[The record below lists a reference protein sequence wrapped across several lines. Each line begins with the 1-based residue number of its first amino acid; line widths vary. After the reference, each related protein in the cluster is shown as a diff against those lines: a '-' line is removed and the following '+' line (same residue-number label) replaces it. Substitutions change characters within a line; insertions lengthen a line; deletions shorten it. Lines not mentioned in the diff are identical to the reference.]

1 MVIQKPGHPQENR
14 LRISVHSGLTDAREK
29 GLLAG
34 MNDDVRAKLDALERR
49 QSLLRQELAGLDETL
64 TALKQGLQNGPP
76 PAHPQPPEPPPI
88 SPQVPPTAPPPLP
101 VAVAEEQNARGVF
114 EAISGRLESRLQAES
129 SAPPEGGA
137 SLKVAK
143 TLLEG
148 SVGVSPAS
156 SASGQDARAPV
167 NLQLPEMRPPSLP
180 RAPKESS
187 LEMQVGTVWLARI
200 GIVIVLT
207 GLVFLANYAWKSLVE
222 NFGSIAKLGLLYLAG
237 GTLCAVGLLIERG
250 RESLRS
256 YSRILIAG
264 GMAAIYYTTYAAYYV
279 PSLKVIG
286 SPLVAG
292 LLLVAIAGVIGW
304 MADRRNSQSTAALA
318 ILLAFYASAV
328 NPIAYFT
335 LTSNAILGVAAVV
348 LMARKRW
355 MAVPFLALAATYW
368 SYFAWQLAKNWKFW
382 EVHASGDHDL
392 TLRLCFLSV
401 YWIVFTAGAFL
412 ATGPKVAGATR
423 VVFSTLN
430 DAAFFCLAAFAISSA
445 HHDSLWI
452 VSLAFGLVQIGLSLS
467 ARKVYGPGTPT
478 GSAWLAK
485 GLFFLTLAVLI
496 HFTGNSLAVILAV
509 ECSLLV
515 FAASRLP
522 SRVLAV
528 AGPLAGVL
536 AMIAGM
542 ASLSESGN
550 AGAAGLVAALLA
562 ANAWFCGRRPDVTIQ
577 SLTLAIAGVAL
588 GFVILMNQL
597 PDEWESA
604 GTAFLGLVLVAG
616 LPFHKCRELAFA
628 GLLASAGSAMVQFGM
643 LDSAGLRASLVALGL
658 LTATAVAGPLVGRD
672 SKLIRIPSGVL
683 AVAATLLF
691 WDWVNTYVPESHRFW
706 LVAMAATITLLLS
719 RERPLRQAVAT
730 ILAVAAL
737 LIFLWHS
744 VGSDARYV
752 SADLFGC
759 LLLLGGERI
768 ARIVRAPAGLA
779 RFAGIAG
786 AMALFVWVTSAVRF
800 YHDPIPLTAAWALL
814 ALALFFAGFL
824 MRARIFRLGGLGIL
838 AIALC
843 RIVLVDV
850 WLLDLPL
857 RILSFLVLG
866 TVLLLLGYLY
876 NRYADRI
883 RQWL

>member
-1 MVIQKPGHPQENR
+1 
-14 LRISVHSGLTDAREK
+14 
-29 GLLAG
+29 
-34 MNDDVRAKLDALERR
+34 MNDDVRARLDALERR

-64 TALKQGLQNGPP
+64 AELKLSLRYGPP
-76 PAHPQPPEPPPI
+76 QEPEQPPVPPP
-88 SPQVPPTAPPPLP
+88 VAPPTPQAPPIPPPLP
-101 VAVAEEQNARGVF
+101 IEAAGEQEAVAPPVA
-114 EAISGRLESRLQAES
+114 A
-129 SAPPEGGA
+129 APPVP
-137 SLKVAK
+137 LPQ
-143 TLLEG
+143 
-148 SVGVSPAS
+148 VSK
-156 SASGQDARAPV
+156 AP
-167 NLQLPEMRPPSLP
+167 E
-180 RAPKESS
+180 AS
-187 LEMQVGTVWLARI
+187 LEMRVGTVWLARI

-222 NFGSIAKLGLLYLAG
+222 NFGSVAKLGLLYLAG
-237 GTLCAVGLLIERG
+237 GTLCATGLLIERG

-256 YSRILIAG
+256 YAGILIAG
-264 GMAAIYYTTYAAYYV
+264 GMAAIYYTTYAAYFV

-292 LLLVAIAGVIGW
+292 LFLVAIAGVIGW

-335 LTSNAILGVAAVV
+335 LSSNAILGVAAVV
-348 LMARKRW
+348 LMTRKRW

-382 EVHASGDHDL
+382 EVHASGDADL
-392 TLRLCFLSV
+392 TLRLGFLSV

-412 ATGPKVAGATR
+412 ATGPKVAGAAR

-430 DAAFFCLAAFAISSA
+430 DAAFFCLAAFAMSSA

-452 VSLAFGLVQIGLSLS
+452 VSLVFGLVQIGLSLA
-467 ARKVYGPGTPT
+467 ARQVYGAGTPT

-485 GLFFLTLAVLI
+485 GLFFITLAILI
-496 HFTGNSLAVILAV
+496 RFTGNSLAVILAV

-515 FAASRLP
+515 FAASQLP
-522 SRVLAV
+522 SRILAV
-528 AGPLAGVL
+528 AGPVAGVL
-536 AMIAGM
+536 AMLAGM
-542 ASLSESGN
+542 ASLSESGTIW
-550 AGAAGLVAALLA
+550 AAWLVAALLTG
-562 ANAWFCGRRPDVTIQ
+562 NARFCGRGPDISPR
-577 SLTLAIAGVAL
+577 SLVLALAGVAL
-588 GFVILMNQL
+588 GFAVLMNQL

-604 GTAFLGLVLVAG
+604 GTAFLGLVIVAG

-628 GLLASAGSAMVQFGM
+628 GLLAAAGSAMVGFGT
-643 LDSAGLRASLVALGL
+643 LESAGLRASLLALGL
-658 LTATAVAGPLVGRD
+658 LSATAVTGPLVGRGD
-672 SKLIRIPSGVL
+672 KFIRIPSGVL
-683 AVAATLLF
+683 AIAATLLF
-691 WDWVNTYVPESHRFW
+691 WTWANTYVPESHRFW
-706 LVAMAATITLLLS
+706 LVALAATIALSFS

-744 VGSDARYV
+744 VGSDARY
-752 SADLFGC
+752 APWDLFGC
-759 LLLLGGERI
+759 VLLLGQERL
-768 ARIVRAPAGLA
+768 ARAVRAPAGMA

-786 AMALFVWVTSAVRF
+786 VIALFVWVTSADRF
-800 YHDPIPLTAAWALL
+800 HHDPLPLTAAWALL

-824 MRARIFRLGGLGIL
+824 VRARIFRLGGLGIL
-838 AIALC
+838 ALALC
-843 RIVLVDV
+843 RIVLIDV

-857 RILSFLVLG
+857 QILSFLVLG
-866 TVLLLLGYLY
+866 SVLLLLGYFY

>member
-1 MVIQKPGHPQENR
+1 
-14 LRISVHSGLTDAREK
+14 
-29 GLLAG
+29 
-34 MNDDVRAKLDALERR
+34 MNDDVRARLDALECR

-64 TALKQGLQNGPP
+64 AALKQGLQNEPP
-76 PAHPQPPEPPPI
+76 PAPVQAPAPPPAI
-88 SPQVPPTAPPPLP
+88 PIPPPLP
-101 VAVAEEQNARGVF
+101 IEAAGQPEAVAPVSAAVPPPIPQVSQVP
-114 EAISGRLESRLQAES
+114 EA
-129 SAPPEGGA
+129 
-137 SLKVAK
+137 
-143 TLLEG
+143 
-148 SVGVSPAS
+148 
-156 SASGQDARAPV
+156 
-167 NLQLPEMRPPSLP
+167 
-180 RAPKESS
+180 S
-187 LEMQVGTVWLARI
+187 LEMRVGTVWLARI

-222 NFGSIAKLGLLYLAG
+222 NFGAIAKLGLLYLAA
-237 GTLCAVGLLIERG
+237 GTLCAVGLLLERG
-250 RESLRS
+250 RESLKS
-256 YSRILIAG
+256 YARILIAG

-286 SPLVAG
+286 SPLVTG

-304 MADRRNSQSTAALA
+304 MADRRNSQATAGLA

-335 LTSNAILGVAAVV
+335 LCSNAILAAAAVV

-368 SYFAWQLAKNWKFW
+368 SYFAWRFAENWRFW
-382 EVHASGDHDL
+382 EVHVSGDSDL

-401 YWIVFTAGAFL
+401 YWITFTAGAFL
-412 ATGPKVAGATR
+412 ATGPKMAGATR

-430 DAAFFCLAAFAISSA
+430 DAAFFCLAAFAISQA
-445 HHDSLWI
+445 RHDSLWI
-452 VSLAFGLVQIGLSLS
+452 VSLVFGLVQIGLSRA

-496 HFTGNSLAVILAV
+496 RFTGNSLAVILAV

-515 FAASRLP
+515 FAASLLP

-542 ASLSESGN
+542 ASLSESGAVGT
-550 AGAAGLVAALLA
+550 AGFVAALLA
-562 ANAWFCGRRPDVTIQ
+562 ANAWFCGRRPDISPG
-577 SLTLAIAGVAL
+577 SLVLALAGVAL
-588 GFVILMNQL
+588 GFAIVMNQL

-604 GTAFLGLVLVAG
+604 GTSFLGLVIVAG

-628 GLLASAGSAMVQFGM
+628 GLLATAGSAMVQLGM
-643 LDSAGLRASLVALGL
+643 LETAGLRASLLALAL
-658 LTATAVAGPLVGRD
+658 LTATAVTGPLVGRD

-683 AVAATLLF
+683 AIAATLLF
-691 WDWVNTYVPESHRFW
+691 WAWVNTYIPESHRFW
-706 LVAMAATITLLLS
+706 LVALAATIALSFS
-719 RERPLRQAVAT
+719 RERPLRHAVAV
-730 ILAVAAL
+730 ILGVAAFL
-737 LIFLWHS
+737 VFLWHS
-744 VGSDARYV
+744 VGSDARYAP
-752 SADLFGC
+752 ADLFGC
-759 LLLLGGERI
+759 ILLLGQERI
-768 ARIVRAPAGLA
+768 SRIVRAPVGLS

-786 AMALFVWVTSAVRF
+786 VFTLLVWVTSAVRF

-814 ALALFFAGFL
+814 ALVLFLAGFL

-838 AIALC
+838 ALALF
-843 RIVLVDV
+843 RIVLIDV

-883 RQWL
+883 RRWL

>member
-1 MVIQKPGHPQENR
+1 
-14 LRISVHSGLTDAREK
+14 
-29 GLLAG
+29 
-34 MNDDVRAKLDALERR
+34 MNDDVRARLDALERR
-49 QSLLRQELAGLDETL
+49 QSLLRQELTGLDETL
-64 TALKQGLQNGPP
+64 ADLKRSLQNATPPELPQEPALPPVPP
-76 PAHPQPPEPPPI
+76 PVPPP
-88 SPQVPPTAPPPLP
+88 SPPPLP
-101 VAVAEEQNARGVF
+101 VEAEEPEASPKAARGVF
-114 EAISGRLESRLQAES
+114 GPISGSSESRLQAEP

-137 SLKVAK
+137 SPKVAK

-148 SVGVSPAS
+148 SAGVPPAS
-156 SASGQDARAPV
+156 SESGQDAHAPED
-167 NLQLPEMRPPSLP
+167 LQLPEMRPPPLP

-187 LEMQVGTVWLARI
+187 FEMRVGTVWLARI

-222 NFGSIAKLGLLYLAG
+222 DFGAGAKLGLLYLAG

-256 YSRILIAG
+256 YARILIAG
-264 GMAAIYYTTYAAYYV
+264 GMAAIYYTTYAAYFV

-318 ILLAFYASAV
+318 IFLAFYASAV

-335 LTSNAILGVAAVV
+335 LSSNAILGVAAVV

-368 SYFAWQLAKNWKFW
+368 SYFAWQLAKNWRFW
-382 EVHASGDHDL
+382 EVHVSGDADL

-401 YWIVFTAGAFL
+401 YWIIFTAGAFL
-412 ATGPKVAGATR
+412 ATGPKVAGAAR

-430 DAAFFCLAAFAISSA
+430 DAAFFCLAAFAISHA

-452 VSLAFGLVQIGLSLS
+452 VSLVFGLVQLGLSL
-467 ARKVYGPGTPT
+467 AAKTAHGPGTPT

-485 GLFFLTLAVLI
+485 GLFFLTLAALI
-496 HFTGNSLAVILAV
+496 RFTGNSLAVILAV

-522 SRVLAV
+522 SRVLAA

-536 AMIAGM
+536 AMLAGM
-542 ASLSESGN
+542 VALSESGTG
-550 AGAAGLVAALLA
+550 GAAWLVAALLA
-562 ANAWFCGRRPDVTIQ
+562 ANAWFCGRRPDVSPR
-577 SLTLAIAGVAL
+577 SLVLALAGVAL
-588 GFVILMNQL
+588 GFAILVNQL

-604 GTAFLGLVLVAG
+604 GAAFLGLVLVG
-616 LPFHKCRELAFA
+616 SLPFHRCRELAFA
-628 GLLASAGSAMVQFGM
+628 GLVAAAGSAMVQFGM
-643 LDSAGLRASLVALGL
+643 LESASRWPSLLALGL
-658 LTATAVAGPLVGRD
+658 LAAAAVAGPLVGRD
-672 SKLIRIPSGVL
+672 DKLIRIPSGVL
-683 AVAATLLF
+683 AI
-691 WDWVNTYVPESHRFW
+691 
-706 LVAMAATITLLLS
+706 AATI
-719 RERPLRQAVAT
+719 
-730 ILAVAAL
+730 
-737 LIFLWHS
+737 
-744 VGSDARYV
+744 
-752 SADLFGC
+752 LFW
-759 LLLLGGERI
+759 
-768 ARIVRAPAGLA
+768 A
-779 RFAGIAG
+779 
-786 AMALFVWVTSAVRF
+786 WVTAF
-800 YHDPIPLTAAWALL
+800 HDPLPLTVAWALL

-838 AIALC
+838 ALALG
-843 RIVLVDV
+843 RIVLIDV

-866 TVLLLLGYLY
+866 SVLLLLGYLY